1 MNYFIFKG
9 ISTIDF
15 DIIVNTFPDI
25 ESSEEEG
32 EFISIPGRDGFL
44 FQSNNRY
51 TELDK
56 PITITLKNVDN
67 INNIKSWLTGDGDLI
82 LSNEIGII
90 YKARITGKITFQRS
104 KSVWVAQINFK
115 TQPFGYF
122 IKEDVTITESTELN
136 NPGNHSSNPI
146 MTVYGVGDITLN
158 INSKNI
164 ILSGIT
170 DYITLNSEI
179 EEAYRDLVNMNNY
192 MIGEFPIFDVGI
204 NAILWIGTVS
214 KIDITPNWRNK

>member
-9 ISTIDF
+9 ISTIDY

-32 EFISIPGRDGFL
+32 NFISIPGRDGFL
-44 FQSNNRY
+44 FQSNDRY

-56 PITITLKNVDN
+56 AITITLKDIDN
-67 INNIKSWLTGDGDLI
+67 IDNIKSWLTGDGDLI
-82 LSNEIGII
+82 LSNEIGVS
-90 YKARITGKITFQRS
+90 YKARIVGKIKFQRS

-122 IKEDVTITESTELN
+122 IKESVTLTESTQLN
-136 NPGNHSSNPI
+136 NPGNHSSKPI
-146 MTVYGVGDITLN
+146 ITIHGVGDITLT

-164 ILSGIT
+164 VLSGIT